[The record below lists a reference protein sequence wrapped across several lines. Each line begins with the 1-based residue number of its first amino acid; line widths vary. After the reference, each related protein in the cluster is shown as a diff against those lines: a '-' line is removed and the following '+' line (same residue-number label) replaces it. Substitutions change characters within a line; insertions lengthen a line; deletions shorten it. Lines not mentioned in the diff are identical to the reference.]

1 MTDVLPFIIAGLTVG
16 SVYAL
21 AGSGLVLTF
30 KTSGI
35 FNFGHGALATVGVY
49 VFYFMYVE
57 EQLPLVLCLSVS
69 VLGVGVVLGLLMER
83 LARSLATVP
92 VGLQV
97 AATVGIILVVQAGAR
112 LTFGSAPLFFPRY
125 LPVGTVEVA
134 GVLVTYEQ
142 IVPMAVAL
150 LATLALAV
158 FFRWSRLGVA
168 MRGVVDDPTLL
179 AMTGTSPNAVRR
191 VAWIVGSIFVCL
203 SGVLLAPTVNLDSM
217 VLTLLVMQ
225 SFGAAAI
232 GRFSNIPLTYAG
244 GLGIG
249 VVAALIT
256 RYVSGTSDYFAGLSQ
271 SFPFIVLLLALMLT
285 PRSKL
290 VDRRMNL
297 ATPDPGLAG
306 SGPAAGGRS
315 GADARRPRCRAPVVR
330 GTAVVLHR
338 RAQLRRALP
347 VPGDAGQELEPGLA
361 GTRGVRRHRVCC
373 VLGGARRVGPPLDRL
388 PRRGGV

>member
-1 MTDVLPFIIAGLTVG
+1 M
-16 SVYAL
+16 
-21 AGSGLVLTF
+21 
-30 KTSGI
+30 
-35 FNFGHGALATVGVY
+35 
-49 VFYFMYVE
+49 
-57 EQLPLVLCLSVS
+57 
-69 VLGVGVVLGLLMER
+69 
-83 LARSLATVP
+83 
-92 VGLQV
+92 
-97 AATVGIILVVQAGAR
+97 
-112 LTFGSAPLFFPRY
+112 
-125 LPVGTVEVA
+125 
-134 GVLVTYEQ
+134 LVTYEQ

-232 GRFSNIPLTYAG
+232 GRFSSIPLTYAG

-297 ATPDPGLAG
+297 ARPIQVWRAPGRLQVIGAVLMLVVL
-306 SGPAAGGRS
+306 AAGPLWFGARLS
-315 GADARRPRCRAPVVR
+315 SFTVALSYVVLFLSLGMLVKASNQVSLAHVGFAAIGCVAFSVARVEWGLPWIVSLVVAGADHHP
-330 GTAVVLHR
+330 HR
-338 RAQLRRALP
+338 RADRAPCHPAIGHPPRTRHVRLRP
-347 VPGDAGQELEPGLA
+347 D
-361 GTRGVRRHRVCC
+361 
-373 VLGGARRVGPPLDRL
+373 LGGDVLQQ
-388 PRRGGV
+388 